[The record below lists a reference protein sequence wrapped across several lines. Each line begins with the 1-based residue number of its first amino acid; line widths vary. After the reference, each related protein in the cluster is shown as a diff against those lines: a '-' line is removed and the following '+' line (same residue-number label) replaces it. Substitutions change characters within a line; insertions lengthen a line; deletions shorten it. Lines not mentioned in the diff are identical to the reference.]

1 MAITFPP
8 SPSPGDIYT
17 DPVTSRQW
25 EWDGT
30 VWNSVP
36 DVIGSANQVIF
47 NDALG
52 DPTGSANLTFD
63 GSTLTVTSSVAAS
76 GTMAVGQTS
85 VATNTD
91 FDLNGSY
98 AQTVV
103 SVPALSIDCSAG
115 NYFTKTINGASTF
128 TFDNVPSARS
138 YSFTLE
144 LTVTSGSATWP
155 ITVEWP
161 GGSAPT
167 LTAAKTHLII
177 FVTDDGGTRW
187 RGAALVDYAT

>member
-8 SPSPGDIYT
+8 SPSPGDVYT
-17 DPVTSRQW
+17 DPSTGRQW

-36 DVIGSANQVIF
+36 DAIGSANQVIF

-63 GSTLTVTSSVAAS
+63 GSKLTVTSTVAAS
-76 GTMAVGQTS
+76 TSMAIGQTS
-85 VATNTD
+85 VAANTD
-91 FDLNGSY
+91 LDLNGTY
-98 AQTVV
+98 AQTII
-103 SVPALSIDCSAG
+103 SVPALSIDCSSG
-115 NYFTKTINGASTF
+115 NYFTKTISTTSTF
-128 TFDNVPSARS
+128 TFDSVPSSRS

-144 LTVTSGSATWP
+144 LTVSSGSVNWP
-155 ITVEWP
+155 GTVTWP

-167 LTAAKTHLII
+167 LSTGKTHLLF
-177 FVTDDGGTRW
+177 FVTDDGGSRW
-187 RGAALVDYAT
+187 RGSSLVDYTT